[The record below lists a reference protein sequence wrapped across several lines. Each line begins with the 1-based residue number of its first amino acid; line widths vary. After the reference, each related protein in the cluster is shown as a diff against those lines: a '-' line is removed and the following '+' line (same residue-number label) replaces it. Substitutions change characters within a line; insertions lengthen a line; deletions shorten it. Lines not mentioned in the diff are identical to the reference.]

1 MYVIAMKNRLNEM
14 SAMKELQSA
23 GLLRSDMLP
32 LVEVIREEYEFDKLC
47 DPDTGEYV
55 TEKRRCKDG
64 RVRNYKIDDPNS
76 KRDVT
81 LDTICGLFPN
91 RAVLVDYFRFEHSK
105 YTFDSSKV
113 ELALRLN
120 RNIELYRE
128 KVKAI
133 GAYSRLV
140 PVITVRRSMDD
151 VLSAVQ
157 VLSLVQEIRDTDPSR
172 RIAIRIDDIEG
183 YEHVLREVLHH
194 DDFLI
199 YDFNEQ
205 PIRSKPIECRDL
217 EALGL
222 TAHTVALCSPRRR
235 DAFGKDYPD
244 GEIAYLIDNS
254 HLDLYKQYGF
264 SDVGDYGGIK
274 DSLPND
280 GGNRGRALALMYMG
294 EMNAFISFVNDDV
307 DLGQRGYP
315 DVVARILVDDN
326 FVDDSEC
333 LVLKAIAAKL
343 QNGRGFTYGEW
354 VKYTLMRYIQQLAT
368 IRPLFD

>member
-1 MYVIAMKNRLNEM
+1 MYVIAMKNRPNEL
-14 SAMKELQSA
+14 SAMKELQST

-32 LVEVIREEYEFDKLC
+32 LVEVIHEKYEYDKLRN
-47 DPDTGEYV
+47 PITGEYV
-55 TEKRRCKDG
+55 TEKRRCNDG
-64 RVRNYKIDDPNS
+64 VVRNYKINDPDS

-81 LDTICGLFPN
+81 LDAICELFPG
-91 RAVLVDYFRFEHSK
+91 RTVLVDYFRFEHGK
-105 YTFDSSKV
+105 YTYDPSKV
-113 ELALRLN
+113 ELVLRLN

-133 GAYSRLV
+133 GAYPGLV
-140 PVITVRRSMDD
+140 PVITVKQSMDD
-151 VLSAVQ
+151 VMSADQ
-157 VLSLVQEIRDTDPSR
+157 VLSLVQEIRGANPSR

-183 YEHVLREVLHH
+183 YEKVLREVLHH
-194 DDFLI
+194 DDYLI

-217 EALGL
+217 AALGL

-235 DAFGKDYPD
+235 DASGKDYPD

-254 HLDLYKQYGF
+254 HLDLYRQYGF
-264 SDVGDYGGIK
+264 SDVGDYGGIR
-274 DSLPND
+274 DSLPSE
-280 GGNRGRALALMYMG
+280 GTYRGRALALMYMG
-294 EMNAFISFVNDDV
+294 ATNSFKSFVNDDV

-315 DVVARILVDDN
+315 DVVARILADED
-326 FVDDSEC
+326 FADDSEC

-343 QNGRGFTYGEW
+343 QSGKGFSYGEW

-368 IRPLFD
+368 TRPLFD

>member
-1 MYVIAMKNRLNEM
+1 MYVIAMKNRLNEI
-14 SAMKELQSA
+14 SAMKELQSE

-32 LVEVIREEYEFDKLC
+32 LVEVIHEEYEFDKLRN
-47 DPDTGEYV
+47 PTTGEYI

-64 RVRNYKIDDPNS
+64 RVRNYKIDDPDS
-76 KRDVT
+76 RRDIT

-91 RAVLVDYFRFEHSK
+91 RRVLVDYFRFEHGK
-105 YTFDSSKV
+105 YTFNPSKV

-120 RNIELYRE
+120 RDIELYRE

-133 GAYSRLV
+133 GTYPRLV
-140 PVITVRRSMDD
+140 PVITVRQSMDD
-151 VLSAVQ
+151 VMSAAQ
-157 VLSLVQEIRDTDPSR
+157 VLSLVQEIRDTDSNR
-172 RIAIRIDDIEG
+172 CIAIRIDDIEG

-217 EALGL
+217 AALGL
-222 TAHTVALCSPRRR
+222 ASHTVALRSPRKR
-235 DAFGKDYPD
+235 DTFGKDFPD
-244 GEIAYLIDNS
+244 GDIAYIIDNS

-274 DSLPND
+274 DSLPSN
-280 GGNRGRALALMYMG
+280 GANRGRALALMYMG
-294 EMNAFISFVNDDV
+294 TTNSFKSFVNDDV

-315 DVVARILVDDN
+315 DVVARILADDD
-326 FVDDSEC
+326 FADDSEC
-333 LVLKAIAAKL
+333 LVLKTIAAKL
-343 QNGRGFTYGEW
+343 QSGKGFSYGEW

-368 IRPLFD
+368 TRPLFD